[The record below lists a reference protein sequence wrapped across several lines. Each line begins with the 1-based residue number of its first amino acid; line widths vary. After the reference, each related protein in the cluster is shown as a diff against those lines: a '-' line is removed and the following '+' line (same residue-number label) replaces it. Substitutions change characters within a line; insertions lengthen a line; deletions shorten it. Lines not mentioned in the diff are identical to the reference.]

1 MKNYYFKEKFF
12 KITDH
17 YAILDEDGNDAYF
30 VDQDFKIIG
39 YSSTISD
46 GNRNPILEIDKEI
59 FSLFQKFNVNFSDGR
74 YMRVESKL
82 SFLTRKVDVDYDGE
96 TFKLNGNFI
105 DLNFDIY
112 RGDDLIGE
120 IEKTFFAMTDTYRLT
135 VHDEKY
141 TEVLL
146 GLTLCLNNIK
156 DTARARARSNSAG

>member
-30 VDQDFKIIG
+30 VDQDFKLIG

-46 GNRNPILEIDKEI
+46 SNRNPILEIDKEI
-59 FSLFQKFNVNFSDGR
+59 FSLFQKFNVNFTDGR

-82 SFLTRKVDVDYDGE
+82 SFLTRKVEVDYEGE

-112 RGDDLIGE
+112 RGSDLIGE

-135 VHDEKY
+135 VHDENY
-141 TEVLL
+141 REALL
-146 GLTLCLNNIK
+146 ALTLCLNNIK
-156 DTARARARSNSAG
+156 DTARARSNSAG